1 MVEPLIQF
9 SEDATSKN
17 MAKAKVTEQTENIEA
32 TQGEQVVEETQAV
45 AQEAAPEVEAKAEEK
60 APKKSEKPS
69 EKSQASSKPLT
80 MEDLLAGADYSIK
93 VPQTGDITQ
102 GEVVGITKKMVLV
115 DIGGKTEGLVMD
127 KEFQQAQDFIENL
140 KVGDTV
146 DVYVVEGQNQNGQTI
161 LSLKRAMMDKKWDE
175 LTALQEKDE
184 TVKVYGVETNRG
196 GMVVTYDGLRGFIPT
211 SQFGREVSSKLDS
224 LRGKEFEAKILEV
237 NKEQNRLIFSERLVS
252 EADVIAN
259 SEAAL
264 EAVKEGATVEG
275 VITGIKPFGIFVAV
289 EVDLGDGK
297 LGVLEG
303 LVHVSEVSWD
313 RIENLN
319 ALYKKGQKI
328 QTRVLAVSK
337 DHGKL
342 TLSIKQLLDDPWDA
356 FVENN
361 PAGSTVTG
369 TVSRVVPFGVF
380 VTIASGIDGLIHESK
395 LGGETFMAGDE
406 VTVSIDSIDGDQRRV
421 SLSPATTDV
430 PVMYK

>member
-1 MVEPLIQF
+1 
-9 SEDATSKN
+9 
-17 MAKAKVTEQTENIEA
+17 MAKTKATQQTEN
-32 TQGEQVVEETQAV
+32 ETVDQAV
-45 AQEAAPEVEAKAEEK
+45 VAAPEEVVETPVQEEAKPSKKSSEK
-60 APKKSEKPS
+60 AEKVEKSEKAASKEPPKAA
-69 EKSQASSKPLT
+69 KSNAQPTT
-80 MEDLLAGADYSIK
+80 MEELLAGADYSIK
-93 VPQTGDITQ
+93 VPQSGDITQ
-102 GEVVGITKKMVLV
+102 GVVVGITKKMVLV

-127 KEFQQAQDFIENL
+127 KEFQQAEDFIETM

-146 DVYVVEGQNQNGQTI
+146 DVYVIEGQNMNGQTI

-175 LTALQEKDE
+175 LTALLEKEE
-184 TVKVYGVETNRG
+184 TVSVHGVETNRG
-196 GMVVTYDGLRGFIPT
+196 GMVVTFDGLRGFIPT
-211 SQFGREVSSKLDS
+211 SQFGREISNKLES
-224 LRGKEFEAKILEV
+224 LRGVNFDAKILEV
-237 NKEQNRLIFSERLVS
+237 SKEQNRLIFSERLVS

-264 EAVKEGATVEG
+264 DAVKEGTTVEG

-289 EVDLGDGK
+289 DVDLGEGK
-297 LGVLEG
+297 MGVLEG

-319 ALYKKGQKI
+319 ALYKKGDKI

-342 TLSIKQLLDDPWDA
+342 TLSVKQLLDDPWDA

-361 PAGSTVTG
+361 PAGSTLTG

-395 LGGETFMAGDE
+395 LTGEPYMAGDK
-406 VTVSIDSIDGDQRRV
+406 VTVVLDSIDGDQRRV

>member
-1 MVEPLIQF
+1 MP
-9 SEDATSKN
+9 
-17 MAKAKVTEQTENIEA
+17 KAKTTTKTKKTEK
-32 TQGEQVVEETQAV
+32 V
-45 AQEAAPEVEAKAEEK
+45 
-60 APKKSEKPS
+60 
-69 EKSQASSKPLT
+69 SQPMT
-80 MEDLLAGADYSIK
+80 MEELLAGADYSIK

-127 KEFQQAQDFIENL
+127 KEFQQAEDFIATI

-175 LTALQEKDE
+175 LVELQRKDE
-184 TVKVYGVETNRG
+184 VVSVHGVETNRG
-196 GMVVTYDGLRGFIPT
+196 GMVVTYEGLRGFIPT
-211 SQFGREVSSKLDS
+211 SQFGREVASKLDS
-224 LRGKEFEAKILEV
+224 LRGVDFPAKILEV

-264 EAVKEGATVEG
+264 DAVKEGDTVEG

-297 LGVLEG
+297 MGVLEG

-328 QTRVLAVSK
+328 ETRVLAVSK
-337 DHGKL
+337 ENGKL
-342 TLSIKQLLDDPWDA
+342 TLSLKQLLDDPWDA

-395 LGGETFMAGDE
+395 LTGEPYMAGDS
-406 VTVSIDSIDGDQRRV
+406 VSVAIDSIDSDQRRV